1 MEDIRVLFVIV
12 IVISLFGMVPLLGRF
27 FPMDLPEDDD
37 TPKQK
42 SKQ

>member
-12 IVISLFGMVPLLGRF
+12 IVISLFGMVPLLGRLL
-27 FPMDLPEDDD
+27 PMDLPEDDD
-37 TPKQK
+37 K

>member
-1 MEDIRVLFVIV
+1 MTDIRVLFVIV
-12 IVISLFGMVPLLGRF
+12 TIITLFGMVPLLGRF

-37 TPKQK
+37 K